1 MAKEVK
7 KSPYK
12 DLDVKTTMLDS
23 FRGYV
28 QKKLV
33 QITYPAIGETINFNS
48 GIVDDFSDNFN
59 ANWTA
64 EQSYGRMDS
73 IANYSNTTRTMQV
86 RLILIAESAGI
97 AVRNMGQMGKMAQF
111 LYPTY
116 DGGVLKD
123 RPLLQV
129 KMMNLIQDAQT
140 NGPLLGYITSLNHTF
155 DLKEGVFEMVGQG
168 DDEGQ
173 FFLYPKYLTISFDF
187 NPLHSQRLGFDSS
200 GKDKSEFTAFPYSVK
215 DVNGALAGSPDDDL
229 QVTRVK
235 YATPSGEAADRSN
248 EARQQYDPAHAA
260 AMKEILNNKK
270 FREVMK
276 KKGLNSNI

>member
-12 DLDVKTTMLDS
+12 DLDIKTNMLDS

-28 QKKLV
+28 QEKLV
-33 QITYPAIGETINFNS
+33 QITYPATGESIIFNS
-48 GIVDDFSDNFN
+48 GIVEDFSDNFN

-73 IANYSNTTRTMQV
+73 IANYSNTTRSMQV

-168 DDEGQ
+168 DEEGQ
-173 FFLYPKYLTISFDF
+173 FFLYPKYLTINFDF

-229 QVTRVK
+229 QTTRPVFG
-235 YATPSGEAADRSN
+235 TPSEASAARSSGPQQELDAVT
-248 EARQQYDPAHAA
+248 EAET
-260 AMKEILNNKK
+260 KKILEKQTTP
-270 FREVMK
+270 
-276 KKGLNSNI
+276 

>member
-1 MAKEVK
+1 MAQDVK

-12 DLDVKTTMLDS
+12 DLSTRTTMIDS

-28 QKKLV
+28 QEKLV
-33 QITYPAIGETINFNS
+33 QITYPATGESIVFNS

-73 IANYSNTTRTMQV
+73 IANYSNTTRSMSV
-86 RLILIAESAGI
+86 RLILIAEASEI
-97 AVRNMGQMGKMAQF
+97 AVRNMSQMGKMAQF

-116 DGGVLKD
+116 EGGVLKD

-155 DLKEGVFEMVGQG
+155 DLKEGVFEVVGQG
-168 DDEGQ
+168 DEEGQ
-173 FFLYPKYLTISFDF
+173 LFLYPKYLTINFDF
-187 NPLHSQRLGFDSS
+187 NPLHSQRLGFSS
-200 GKDKSEFTAFPYSVK
+200 DNSDGSDFTAFPYAVK
-215 DVNGALAGSPDDDL
+215 NVSAQIGDNPDDDL
-229 QVTRVK
+229 QTTRPVFR
-235 YATPSGEAADRSN
+235 TPSEVSAARLSGP
-248 EARQQYDPAHAA
+248 QQELDAVTEA
-260 AMKEILNNKK
+260 AMKKILDKQRDDRMEYGN
-270 FREVMK
+270 
-276 KKGLNSNI
+276 

>member
-12 DLDVKTTMLDS
+12 DLDIKTNMLDS

-28 QKKLV
+28 QGKLV

-48 GIVDDFSDNFN
+48 GIVEDFSDNFN

-73 IANYSNTTRTMQV
+73 IANYSNTTRSMQV

-187 NPLHSQRLGFDSS
+187 HPLHSQRLGFDSS

-235 YATPSGEAADRSN
+235 YATPSGEAASRSN
-248 EARQQYDPAHAA
+248 EARQQYDPATAK
-260 AMKEILNNKK
+260 AMQEVLNRQFNKY
-270 FREVMK
+270 VLDN
-276 KKGLNSNI
+276 GY